1 MAKKDDFGMKRFIF
15 TENIYY
21 ICSKK
26 NISIMNEA
34 HETQVAS
41 IAGAFC
47 EAIEQVKNNDT
58 FSLSDM
64 FVIFKSE
71 EQLLSLYDDNE
82 MLLTQI
88 GLEEYDEAGDTD
100 NIRIIALLRQALEMP
115 EVADAFRSLDAVAPI
130 SVILLN
136 DEKEIVSELKTFDDE
151 KIFLDDDFLKKAGKE
166 LDDFFDQLMADI
178 K

>member
-1 MAKKDDFGMKRFIF
+1 
-15 TENIYY
+15 
-21 ICSKK
+21 
-26 NISIMNEA
+26 MNEA
-34 HETQVAS
+34 HKTQVAS

-115 EVADAFRSLDAVAPI
+115 EVADAFRSLGAVTPV

-151 KIFLDDDFLKKAGKE
+151 KIFLEDDFLKKAGKE
-166 LDDFFDQLMADI
+166 LDDFFEQLMADI